1 MLKAGEKLRLCELY
15 QLLPGPNTTSHGR
28 ARTDG
33 GGNSSDARSPAEH
46 FAPLRGTTAAA
57 ILYPFWGIFKVKTII
72 LRRFDRVSLYGIALV
87 AAGLSLL
94 GSLLAAGFGLEGP
107 GWQLALLGAF
117 ALWAERHHV
126 RITSNAEMTVSVLPV
141 LFAAVVFGPIDAM
154 VVGAVGL
161 LGDFRSP
168 YLRWVIWT
176 AMRTLAAGL
185 AGLVASSVLSQGEA
199 FGVLVLAVAL
209 AALVEALC
217 DAFLGAA
224 TVSIRGSGS
233 ARGFL
238 SSMHPIMTATVPLYT
253 PLIAL
258 LAYAYNELAVW
269 SVLFFFGPVF
279 AAQRFY
285 RLYQEERE
293 AARQLEKA
301 NLSFAAA
308 LVAALD
314 ARDRYTA
321 GHSAAV
327 AVYARDIAER
337 IGLSQD
343 EQQLA
348 HLAGLVHDIGKVG
361 LPPGLLEKPGP
372 LTLEERRI
380 MEEHSAIGET
390 ILGKVEGYAEIA
402 TIVRHHHER
411 VDGNGYP
418 DGLEG
423 KDIPLI
429 SKIIG
434 VADAYNAMT
443 SGRPYRDAMPSRVA
457 RLRLAQAVGSQ
468 FDTTIVAAFEAIL
481 AEASEMYLSG
491 VRADFAVEAQ
501 RQPGFTPDLVTSA
514 A

>member
-1 MLKAGEKLRLCELY
+1 LR
-15 QLLPGPNTTSHGR
+15 S
-28 ARTDG
+28 
-33 GGNSSDARSPAEH
+33 
-46 FAPLRGTTAAA
+46 
-57 ILYPFWGIFKVKTII
+57 
-72 LRRFDRVSLYGIALV
+72 FDRVLLYGIGLV
-87 AAGLSLL
+87 SAATVLAVG
-94 GSLLAAGFGLEGP
+94 LLAAGFGLDAPYWELGL
-107 GWQLALLGAF
+107 LAGF
-117 ALWAERHHV
+117 ALWAEQHHV
-126 RITSNAEMTVSVLPV
+126 RITPNAEMTVSVLPV
-141 LFAAVVFGPIDAM
+141 LFAAVVFGPLDAM
-154 VVGAVGL
+154 IVGAVGL
-161 LGDFRSP
+161 LGDLGTP
-168 YLRWVIWT
+168 HLRWAIWT
-176 AMRTLAAGL
+176 AMRALAGGL
-185 AGLVASSVLSQGEA
+185 AGVAAALVLSEGKA
-199 FGVLVLAVAL
+199 FGVLVAAVAL
-209 AALVEALC
+209 AAVVEASC

-224 TVSIRGSGS
+224 TVSLRGSGS

-238 SSMHPIMTATVPLYT
+238 ISMRPIMTATVPLYT

-258 LAYAYNELAVW
+258 LAYAYQELAVW

-285 RLYQEERE
+285 RLYQEERA
-293 AARQLEKA
+293 AARQLERA

-337 IGLSQD
+337 IGLTPA

-348 HLAGLVHDIGKVG
+348 HLAGLVHDVGKVG

-372 LTLEERRI
+372 LTLDERRI
-380 MEEHSAIGET
+380 MEEHSSIGER
-390 ILGKVEGYAEIA
+390 ILSNVEGYSEIA
-402 TIVRHHHER
+402 RIVRHHHER

-418 DGLEG
+418 DGLQN

-434 VADAYNAMT
+434 VADAYDAMT

-481 AEASEMYLSG
+481 AEADETYLSG
-491 VRADFAVEAQ
+491 ARADFAVEAQ
-501 RQPGFTPDLVTSA
+501 RQPLFTPGVVTSA

>member
-1 MLKAGEKLRLCELY
+1 LY
-15 QLLPGPNTTSHGR
+15 AL
-28 ARTDG
+28 
-33 GGNSSDARSPAEH
+33 
-46 FAPLRGTTAAA
+46 
-57 ILYPFWGIFKVKTII
+57 
-72 LRRFDRVSLYGIALV
+72 ALV
-87 AAGLSLL
+87 WATVALALGLVVS
-94 GSLLAAGFGLEGP
+94 GSHVTGP
-107 GWQLALLGAF
+107 LWQLALLAAF

-126 RITSNAEMTVSVLPV
+126 RITPNAEMTVSVLPV
-141 LFAAVVFGPIDAM
+141 LFTAVVFGPLDAM
-154 VVGAVGL
+154 IVGALGL
-161 LGDFRSP
+161 LGDLRAP

-176 AMRTLAAGL
+176 TMRALAGGL
-185 AGLVASSVLSQGEA
+185 AGVAAASVLSQGDA
-199 FGVLVLAVAL
+199 FGVLVAAVAV
-209 AALVEALC
+209 AAIVEALC
-217 DAFLGAA
+217 DALLGAA
-224 TVSIRGSGS
+224 TVSLRGSGS
-233 ARGFL
+233 ARSFL
-238 SSMHPIMTATVPLYT
+238 TSMHPIMTATVPLYT

-258 LAYAYNELAVW
+258 LAYAYHELAVW
-269 SVLFFFGPVF
+269 SVLFFFGPAF

-285 RLYQEERE
+285 RLYQEERA
-293 AARQLEKA
+293 AARQLERA

-314 ARDRYTA
+314 ARDQYTA

-337 IGLSQD
+337 IGLSPY

-380 MEEHSAIGET
+380 MEEHSAIGER
-390 ILGKVEGYAEIA
+390 ILGKVEGYSEIA

-418 DGLEG
+418 DGLNG
-423 KDIPLI
+423 TDIPLI
-429 SKIIG
+429 SRIIG

-457 RLRLAQAVGSQ
+457 RFRLAQAVGSQ
-468 FDTTIVAAFEAIL
+468 FDTTVVAAFEAIL
-481 AEASEMYLSG
+481 AEASDVYLSG
-491 VRADFAVEAQ
+491 VRADFALEAQ
-501 RQPGFTPDLVTSA
+501 RQPGFTPSVAATSA

>member
-1 MLKAGEKLRLCELY
+1 LK
-15 QLLPGPNTTSHGR
+15 
-28 ARTDG
+28 
-33 GGNSSDARSPAEH
+33 
-46 FAPLRGTTAAA
+46 TATF
-57 ILYPFWGIFKVKTII
+57 LS
-72 LRRFDRVSLYGIALV
+72 FDRLFVYGIALSG
-87 AAGLSLL
+87 AALT
-94 GSLLAAGFGLEGP
+94 LLAALWASGFGIDGP
-107 GWQLALLGAF
+107 AWQLTLLAGF

-126 RITSNAEMTVSVLPV
+126 RITPNAEMTVSVLPV
-141 LFAAVVFGPIDAM
+141 LFTAVVFGPIDAM
-154 VVGAVGL
+154 IVGAVGL
-161 LGDFRSP
+161 LGDFRAP
-168 YLRWVIWT
+168 YLRWAIWT
-176 AMRTLAAGL
+176 AMRALAAGL
-185 AGLVASSVLSQGEA
+185 AGLSAALVLSQGDA
-199 FGVLVLAVAL
+199 FGILVAAVAI

-224 TVSIRGSGS
+224 TVSLRGSGS

-285 RLYQEERE
+285 RLYQEER
-293 AARQLEKA
+293 AAAQQLERA

-337 IGLSQD
+337 IGLSPE

-348 HLAGLVHDIGKVG
+348 HLAGLAHDIGKVG

-402 TIVRHHHER
+402 KVVRHHHER

-418 DGLEG
+418 DGLMDRE
-423 KDIPLI
+423 IPLI

-457 RLRLAQAVGSQ
+457 RMRLAQAVGSQ

-491 VRADFAVEAQ
+491 ARADFAVEAQ
-501 RQPGFTPDLVTSA
+501 RQPEFRPDFVTSA

>member
-1 MLKAGEKLRLCELY
+1 LR
-15 QLLPGPNTTSHGR
+15 S
-28 ARTDG
+28 
-33 GGNSSDARSPAEH
+33 
-46 FAPLRGTTAAA
+46 
-57 ILYPFWGIFKVKTII
+57 
-72 LRRFDRVSLYGIALV
+72 FDRVLLYGIGLV
-87 AAGLSLL
+87 SAATVLAVG
-94 GSLLAAGFGLEGP
+94 LLAAGFGLHAPYWELGL
-107 GWQLALLGAF
+107 LAGF
-117 ALWAERHHV
+117 ALWAEQHHV
-126 RITSNAEMTVSVLPV
+126 RITPNAEMTVSVLPV
-141 LFAAVVFGPIDAM
+141 LFAAVVFGPLDAM
-154 VVGAVGL
+154 IVGAVGL
-161 LGDFRSP
+161 LGDLGTP
-168 YLRWVIWT
+168 HLRWAIWT
-176 AMRTLAAGL
+176 AMRALAGGL
-185 AGLVASSVLSQGEA
+185 AGVAAALVLSEGKA
-199 FGVLVLAVAL
+199 FGVLVAAVAL
-209 AALVEALC
+209 AAVVEASC

-224 TVSIRGSGS
+224 TVSLRGSGS

-238 SSMHPIMTATVPLYT
+238 ISMRPIMTATVPLYT

-258 LAYAYNELAVW
+258 LAYAYQELAVW

-285 RLYQEERE
+285 RLYQEERA
-293 AARQLEKA
+293 AARQLERA

-337 IGLSQD
+337 IGLTPA

-348 HLAGLVHDIGKVG
+348 HLAGLVHDVGKVG

-372 LTLEERRI
+372 LTLDERRI
-380 MEEHSAIGET
+380 MEEHSSIGER
-390 ILGKVEGYAEIA
+390 ILSNVEGYSEIA
-402 TIVRHHHER
+402 RIVRHHHER

-418 DGLEG
+418 DGLQN
-423 KDIPLI
+423 KDIPPI

-434 VADAYNAMT
+434 VADAYDAMT

-481 AEASEMYLSG
+481 AEAGETYLSG
-491 VRADFAVEAQ
+491 ARADFAVEAQ
-501 RQPGFTPDLVTSA
+501 RQPLFTPGVVTSA

>member
-1 MLKAGEKLRLCELY
+1 VL
-15 QLLPGPNTTSHGR
+15 
-28 ARTDG
+28 
-33 GGNSSDARSPAEH
+33 
-46 FAPLRGTTAAA
+46 
-57 ILYPFWGIFKVKTII
+57 V
-72 LRRFDRVSLYGIALV
+72 YGIALSG
-87 AAGLSLL
+87 AALILLAALL
-94 GSLLAAGFGLEGP
+94 GSGFGVDGPAWQLTLLAG
-107 GWQLALLGAF
+107 F

-126 RITSNAEMTVSVLPV
+126 RITPNAEMTVSVLPV
-141 LFAAVVFGPIDAM
+141 LFTAVVFGPIDAM
-154 VVGAVGL
+154 IVGAVGL
-161 LGDFRSP
+161 LGDFRVP
-168 YLRWVIWT
+168 YLRWTIWT
-176 AMRTLAAGL
+176 AMRALAAGL
-185 AGLVASSVLSQGEA
+185 AGLSAALVLSQGDA
-199 FGVLVLAVAL
+199 FGILVAAVAI

-224 TVSIRGSGS
+224 TVSLRGSGS
-233 ARGFL
+233 ARAFL

-285 RLYQEERE
+285 RLYQEERA
-293 AARQLEKA
+293 AARQLERA

-337 IGLSQD
+337 IGLSPE
-343 EQQLA
+343 EQQVA

-361 LPPGLLEKPGP
+361 LPPGLLEKPGA

-380 MEEHSAIGET
+380 MEEHSEIGET

-402 TIVRHHHER
+402 KVVRHHHER

-418 DGLEG
+418 DGLRDRE
-423 KDIPLI
+423 IPLI

-457 RLRLAQAVGSQ
+457 RMRLAQAVGSQ

-491 VRADFAVEAQ
+491 ARADFAVEAQ
-501 RQPGFTPDLVTSA
+501 RQPEFRPDFVTSA

>member
-1 MLKAGEKLRLCELY
+1 MRFERVRIFAG
-15 QLLPGPNTTSHGR
+15 G
-28 ARTDG
+28 
-33 GGNSSDARSPAEH
+33 
-46 FAPLRGTTAAA
+46 
-57 ILYPFWGIFKVKTII
+57 
-72 LRRFDRVSLYGIALV
+72 LV
-87 AAGLSLL
+87 AAVAVVGAGLI
-94 GSLLAAGFGLEGP
+94 AAGFRVEGP
-107 GWQLALLGAF
+107 FWQLALLAAF
-117 ALWAERHHV
+117 ALWAERNHV
-126 RITSNAEMTVSVLPV
+126 RISANAEMTVSVLPV
-141 LFAAVVFGPIDAM
+141 LFSAVVFGPLDAM
-154 VVGAVGL
+154 IVGAAGL
-161 LGDFRSP
+161 VGDFRSP
-168 YLRWVIWT
+168 HIRWVIWT
-176 AMRTLAAGL
+176 AMRALGAGL
-185 AGLVASSVLSQGEA
+185 AGIAAAAVLRDGDAFGLLVA
-199 FGVLVLAVAL
+199 AVAA
-209 AALVEALC
+209 AALSEAAC

-224 TVSIRGSGS
+224 TVALRGSGS

-238 SSMHPIMTATVPLYT
+238 VSMRPIMSATVPLYT

-258 LAYAYNELAVW
+258 LAYAYQGLQVW
-269 SVLFFFGPVF
+269 SVLFFFAPAF

-293 AARQLEKA
+293 ATRQLEKA

-337 IGLSQD
+337 IGLSPA

-372 LTLEERRI
+372 LTLDERRT
-380 MEEHSAIGET
+380 MEEHSAIGER
-390 ILGKVEGYAEIA
+390 ILANVEGYAEIA
-402 TIVRHHHER
+402 RIVRHHHER

-418 DGLEG
+418 DRLTDA
-423 KDIPLI
+423 DIPLI
-429 SKIIG
+429 AKIIG

-457 RLRLAQAVGSQ
+457 RMRLAQAVGTQ
-468 FDTTIVAAFEAIL
+468 FDTRVAAAFEAIL
-481 AEASEMYLSG
+481 ATASEMYLSG
-491 VRADFAVEAQ
+491 ARADFAVEAQ
-501 RQPGFTPDLVTSA
+501 RQPALAAQIAVSA

>member
-1 MLKAGEKLRLCELY
+1 
-15 QLLPGPNTTSHGR
+15 
-28 ARTDG
+28 
-33 GGNSSDARSPAEH
+33 
-46 FAPLRGTTAAA
+46 
-57 ILYPFWGIFKVKTII
+57 V
-72 LRRFDRVSLYGIALV
+72 
-87 AAGLSLL
+87 
-94 GSLLAAGFGLEGP
+94 AAGFGLHGP
-107 GWQLALLGAF
+107 YWELGLLAGF
-117 ALWAERHHV
+117 ALWAEQHHV
-126 RITSNAEMTVSVLPV
+126 RITPNAEMTVSVLPV
-141 LFAAVVFGPIDAM
+141 LFAAVVFGPLDAM
-154 VVGAVGL
+154 IVGAVGL
-161 LGDFRSP
+161 LGDLGTP
-168 YLRWVIWT
+168 HLRWAIWT
-176 AMRTLAAGL
+176 AMRALAGGL
-185 AGLVASSVLSQGEA
+185 AGVAAALVLSEGKA
-199 FGVLVLAVAL
+199 FGVLVAAVAL
-209 AALVEALC
+209 AAVVEASC

-224 TVSIRGSGS
+224 TVSLRGSGS

-238 SSMHPIMTATVPLYT
+238 TSMRPIMTATVPLYT

-258 LAYAYNELAVW
+258 LAYAYQELAVW

-285 RLYQEERE
+285 RLYQEERA
-293 AARQLEKA
+293 AARQLERA

-337 IGLSQD
+337 IGLTPAD
-343 EQQLA
+343 QQLA
-348 HLAGLVHDIGKVG
+348 HLAGLVHDVGKVG

-372 LTLEERRI
+372 LTLDERRI
-380 MEEHSAIGET
+380 MEEHSSIGER
-390 ILGKVEGYAEIA
+390 ILGNVEGYSEIA
-402 TIVRHHHER
+402 RIVRHHHER

-418 DGLEG
+418 DGLQKSE
-423 KDIPLI
+423 IPLI

-434 VADAYNAMT
+434 VADAYDAMT

-481 AEASEMYLSG
+481 AEAGETYLSG
-491 VRADFAVEAQ
+491 ARADFGVEAQ
-501 RQPGFTPDLVTSA
+501 RQPLFTPGVVTSA

>member
-1 MLKAGEKLRLCELY
+1 
-15 QLLPGPNTTSHGR
+15 
-28 ARTDG
+28 
-33 GGNSSDARSPAEH
+33 
-46 FAPLRGTTAAA
+46 
-57 ILYPFWGIFKVKTII
+57 
-72 LRRFDRVSLYGIALV
+72 
-87 AAGLSLL
+87 
-94 GSLLAAGFGLEGP
+94 LAAGFGLHAPYWELGL
-107 GWQLALLGAF
+107 LAGF
-117 ALWAERHHV
+117 ALWAEQHHV
-126 RITSNAEMTVSVLPV
+126 RITPNAEMTVSVLPV
-141 LFAAVVFGPIDAM
+141 LFAAVVFGPLDAM

-161 LGDFRSP
+161 LGDLGTP
-168 YLRWVIWT
+168 HLRWAIWT
-176 AMRTLAAGL
+176 AMRALAGGL
-185 AGLVASSVLSQGEA
+185 AGLAAALVLSEGKA
-199 FGVLVLAVAL
+199 FGVLVAAVAL
-209 AALVEALC
+209 AAVVEASC

-224 TVSIRGSGS
+224 TVSLRGSGS

-238 SSMHPIMTATVPLYT
+238 TSMRPIMTATVPLYT

-258 LAYAYNELAVW
+258 LAYAYQELAVW

-285 RLYQEERE
+285 RLYQEERA
-293 AARQLEKA
+293 AARQLERA

-337 IGLSQD
+337 IGLTPA

-348 HLAGLVHDIGKVG
+348 HLAGLVHDVGKVG

-372 LTLEERRI
+372 LTLDERRI
-380 MEEHSAIGET
+380 MEEHSSIGER
-390 ILGKVEGYAEIA
+390 ILGNVEGYSEIA
-402 TIVRHHHER
+402 RIVRHHHER

-418 DGLEG
+418 DGLQNT
-423 KDIPLI
+423 DIPLI

-434 VADAYNAMT
+434 VADAYDAMT

-481 AEASEMYLSG
+481 AEAGETYFSG
-491 VRADFAVEAQ
+491 ARADFAVEAQ
-501 RQPGFTPDLVTSA
+501 RQPVFTPGVVTSA

>member
-1 MLKAGEKLRLCELY
+1 
-15 QLLPGPNTTSHGR
+15 
-28 ARTDG
+28 
-33 GGNSSDARSPAEH
+33 
-46 FAPLRGTTAAA
+46 
-57 ILYPFWGIFKVKTII
+57 
-72 LRRFDRVSLYGIALV
+72 
-87 AAGLSLL
+87 
-94 GSLLAAGFGLEGP
+94 LAAGFGLHGP
-107 GWQLALLGAF
+107 YWELGLLAGF
-117 ALWAERHHV
+117 ALWAEQHHV
-126 RITSNAEMTVSVLPV
+126 RITPNAEMTVSVLPV
-141 LFAAVVFGPIDAM
+141 LFAAVVFGPLDAM

-161 LGDFRSP
+161 LGDLGTP
-168 YLRWVIWT
+168 HLRWAIWT
-176 AMRTLAAGL
+176 AMRALAGGL
-185 AGLVASSVLSQGEA
+185 AGLAAALVFTEGKA
-199 FGVLVLAVAL
+199 FGVLVAAVAL
-209 AALVEALC
+209 AAVVEASC

-224 TVSIRGSGS
+224 TVSLRGSGS

-238 SSMHPIMTATVPLYT
+238 TSMRPIMTATVPLYT

-258 LAYAYNELAVW
+258 LAYAYQELAVW

-285 RLYQEERE
+285 RLYQEER
-293 AARQLEKA
+293 AATRQLERA

-308 LVAALD
+308 LVATLD

-337 IGLSQD
+337 IGLTPA

-348 HLAGLVHDIGKVG
+348 HLAGLVHDVGKVG

-372 LTLEERRI
+372 LTLDERRI
-380 MEEHSAIGET
+380 MEEHSSIGER
-390 ILGKVEGYAEIA
+390 ILGNVEGYSEIA
-402 TIVRHHHER
+402 RIVRHHHER

-418 DGLEG
+418 DGLQN
-423 KDIPLI
+423 KDVPLI
-429 SKIIG
+429 SKIIS
-434 VADAYNAMT
+434 VADAYDAMT

-481 AEASEMYLSG
+481 AEASETYLSG
-491 VRADFAVEAQ
+491 ARADFAVEAQ
-501 RQPGFTPDLVTSA
+501 RQPLFTPGVVTSA

>member
-1 MLKAGEKLRLCELY
+1 LR
-15 QLLPGPNTTSHGR
+15 S
-28 ARTDG
+28 
-33 GGNSSDARSPAEH
+33 
-46 FAPLRGTTAAA
+46 
-57 ILYPFWGIFKVKTII
+57 
-72 LRRFDRVSLYGIALV
+72 FDRVLLYGIGLV
-87 AAGLSLL
+87 SAATVLAVG
-94 GSLLAAGFGLEGP
+94 LLAAGFGLHAPYWELGL
-107 GWQLALLGAF
+107 LAGF
-117 ALWAERHHV
+117 ALWAEQHHV
-126 RITSNAEMTVSVLPV
+126 RITPNAEMTVSVLPV
-141 LFAAVVFGPIDAM
+141 LFAAVVFGPLDAM
-154 VVGAVGL
+154 IVGAVGL
-161 LGDFRSP
+161 LGDLGTP
-168 YLRWVIWT
+168 HLRWAIWT
-176 AMRTLAAGL
+176 AMRALAGGL
-185 AGLVASSVLSQGEA
+185 AGVAAALVLSEGKA
-199 FGVLVLAVAL
+199 FGVLVAAVAL
-209 AALVEALC
+209 AAVVEASC

-224 TVSIRGSGS
+224 TVSLRGSGS

-238 SSMHPIMTATVPLYT
+238 ISMRPIMTATVPLYT

-258 LAYAYNELAVW
+258 LAYAYQELAVW

-285 RLYQEERE
+285 RLYQEERA
-293 AARQLEKA
+293 AARQLERA

-337 IGLSQD
+337 IGLTPA

-348 HLAGLVHDIGKVG
+348 HLAGLVHDVGKVG

-372 LTLEERRI
+372 LTLDERRI
-380 MEEHSAIGET
+380 MEEHSSIGER
-390 ILGKVEGYAEIA
+390 ILSNVEGYSEIA
-402 TIVRHHHER
+402 RIVRHHHER

-418 DGLEG
+418 DGLQN

-434 VADAYNAMT
+434 VADAYDAMT

-481 AEASEMYLSG
+481 AEADETYLSG
-491 VRADFAVEAQ
+491 ARADFAVEAQ
-501 RQPGFTPDLVTSA
+501 RQPLFTPGVVTSA

>member
-1 MLKAGEKLRLCELY
+1 
-15 QLLPGPNTTSHGR
+15 
-28 ARTDG
+28 
-33 GGNSSDARSPAEH
+33 
-46 FAPLRGTTAAA
+46 
-57 ILYPFWGIFKVKTII
+57 V
-72 LRRFDRVSLYGIALV
+72 
-87 AAGLSLL
+87 
-94 GSLLAAGFGLEGP
+94 AAGFGLHGP
-107 GWQLALLGAF
+107 YWELGLLAGF
-117 ALWAERHHV
+117 ALWAEQHHV
-126 RITSNAEMTVSVLPV
+126 RITPNAEMTVSVLPV
-141 LFAAVVFGPIDAM
+141 LFAAVVFGPLDAM
-154 VVGAVGL
+154 IVGAVGL
-161 LGDFRSP
+161 LGDLGTP
-168 YLRWVIWT
+168 HLRWAIWT
-176 AMRTLAAGL
+176 AMRALAGGL
-185 AGLVASSVLSQGEA
+185 AGVAAALVLSEGKA
-199 FGVLVLAVAL
+199 FGVLVAAVAL
-209 AALVEALC
+209 AAVVEASC

-224 TVSIRGSGS
+224 TVSLRGSGS

-238 SSMHPIMTATVPLYT
+238 TSMRPIMTATVPLYT

-258 LAYAYNELAVW
+258 LAYAYQELAVW

-285 RLYQEERE
+285 RLYQEERA
-293 AARQLEKA
+293 AARQLERA

-337 IGLSQD
+337 IGLTPA

-348 HLAGLVHDIGKVG
+348 HLAGLVHDVGKVG

-372 LTLEERRI
+372 LTLDERRI
-380 MEEHSAIGET
+380 MEEHSSIGER
-390 ILGKVEGYAEIA
+390 ILGNVEGYSEIA
-402 TIVRHHHER
+402 RIVRHHHER

-418 DGLEG
+418 DGLQKSE
-423 KDIPLI
+423 IPLI

-434 VADAYNAMT
+434 VADAYDAMT

-481 AEASEMYLSG
+481 AEAGETYLSG
-491 VRADFAVEAQ
+491 ARADFAVEAQ
-501 RQPGFTPDLVTSA
+501 RQPLFTPGVVTSA

>member
-1 MLKAGEKLRLCELY
+1 MNED
-15 QLLPGPNTTSHGR
+15 S
-28 ARTDG
+28 
-33 GGNSSDARSPAEH
+33 RS
-46 FAPLRGTTAAA
+46 
-57 ILYPFWGIFKVKTII
+57 
-72 LRRFDRVSLYGIALV
+72 FDRLLIYAVSLVGATIAL
-87 AAGLSLL
+87 ALALIGQGFGITGPAWQL
-94 GSLLAAGFGLEGP
+94 GLLA
-107 GWQLALLGAF
+107 AF

-126 RITSNAEMTVSVLPV
+126 RITANAEMTVSVLPV
-141 LFAAVVFGPIDAM
+141 LFTAVVFGPLDAM
-154 VVGAVGL
+154 LVGALGL
-161 LGDFRSP
+161 LGDFRAP
-168 YLRWVIWT
+168 YQRWVIWT
-176 AMRTLAAGL
+176 AMRALAGGL
-185 AGLVASSVLSQGEA
+185 AGIAAASVLSQGEA
-199 FGVLVLAVAL
+199 FGVLVAAVAV
-209 AALVEALC
+209 AAVVEALC

-224 TVSIRGSGS
+224 TVALRGSGS
-233 ARGFL
+233 AKGFL
-238 SSMHPIMTATVPLYT
+238 TSMHPIMTATVPLYT

-285 RLYQEERE
+285 RLYQEERA
-293 AARQLEKA
+293 AARQLERA

-327 AVYARDIAER
+327 AVYARDIAKR
-337 IGLSQD
+337 IGLPPD
-343 EQQLA
+343 EQRLA

-380 MEEHSAIGET
+380 MEEHSAIGER
-390 ILGKVEGYAEIA
+390 ILGKVEGYSEIA

-418 DGLEG
+418 DGLPGLE
-423 KDIPLI
+423 IPLI

-468 FDTTIVAAFEAIL
+468 FDTTVVAAFEAIL
-481 AEASEMYLSG
+481 AEAGETYLSG
-491 VRADFAVEAQ
+491 ARADFALEAQ
-501 RQPGFTPDLVTSA
+501 RQPVLDGFTPVATSA

>member
-1 MLKAGEKLRLCELY
+1 MLAG
-15 QLLPGPNTTSHGR
+15 
-28 ARTDG
+28 
-33 GGNSSDARSPAEH
+33 
-46 FAPLRGTTAAA
+46 
-57 ILYPFWGIFKVKTII
+57 
-72 LRRFDRVSLYGIALV
+72 
-87 AAGLSLL
+87 
-94 GSLLAAGFGLEGP
+94 
-107 GWQLALLGAF
+107 F
-117 ALWAERHHV
+117 ALWAEQHHV
-126 RITSNAEMTVSVLPV
+126 RITPNAEMTVSVLPV
-141 LFAAVVFGPIDAM
+141 LFAAVVFGPLDAM
-154 VVGAVGL
+154 IVGALGL
-161 LGDFRSP
+161 LGDLGTP
-168 YLRWVIWT
+168 HLRWAIWT
-176 AMRTLAAGL
+176 AMRALAGGL
-185 AGLVASSVLSQGEA
+185 AGLAAALVLSEGKA
-199 FGVLVLAVAL
+199 FGVLVAAVAL
-209 AALVEALC
+209 AAVVEASC

-224 TVSIRGSGS
+224 TVSLRGSGS

-238 SSMHPIMTATVPLYT
+238 TSMRPIMTATVPLYT

-258 LAYAYNELAVW
+258 LAYAYQELAVW

-285 RLYQEERE
+285 RLYQEERA
-293 AARQLEKA
+293 AARQLERA

-337 IGLSQD
+337 IGLTPA

-348 HLAGLVHDIGKVG
+348 HLAGLVHDVGKVG

-372 LTLEERRI
+372 LTLDERRI
-380 MEEHSAIGET
+380 MEEHSSIGER
-390 ILGKVEGYAEIA
+390 ILGNVEGYSEIA
-402 TIVRHHHER
+402 RIVRHHHER

-418 DGLEG
+418 DGLQ
-423 KDIPLI
+423 KTDIPLI

-434 VADAYNAMT
+434 VADAYDAMT

-481 AEASEMYLSG
+481 AEAGERYLSG
-491 VRADFAVEAQ
+491 ARADFAVEAQ
-501 RQPGFTPDLVTSA
+501 RQPLFTPGVVTSA

>member
-1 MLKAGEKLRLCELY
+1 M
-15 QLLPGPNTTSHGR
+15 
-28 ARTDG
+28 
-33 GGNSSDARSPAEH
+33 RS
-46 FAPLRGTTAAA
+46 
-57 ILYPFWGIFKVKTII
+57 
-72 LRRFDRVSLYGIALV
+72 FDRVLLYGIGLV
-87 AAGLSLL
+87 SAATVLAVG
-94 GSLLAAGFGLEGP
+94 LLAAGFGLHAPYWELGL
-107 GWQLALLGAF
+107 LAGF
-117 ALWAERHHV
+117 ALWAEQHHV
-126 RITSNAEMTVSVLPV
+126 RITPNAEMTVSVLPV
-141 LFAAVVFGPIDAM
+141 LFAAVVFGPLDAM
-154 VVGAVGL
+154 IVGAVGL
-161 LGDFRSP
+161 LGDLGTP
-168 YLRWVIWT
+168 HLRWAIWT
-176 AMRTLAAGL
+176 AMRALAGGL
-185 AGLVASSVLSQGEA
+185 AGVAAALVLSEGKA
-199 FGVLVLAVAL
+199 FGVLVAAVAL
-209 AALVEALC
+209 AAVVEASC

-224 TVSIRGSGS
+224 TVSLRGSGS

-238 SSMHPIMTATVPLYT
+238 ISMRPIMTATVPLYT

-258 LAYAYNELAVW
+258 LAYAYQELAMW

-285 RLYQEERE
+285 RLYQEERA
-293 AARQLEKA
+293 AARQLERA

-337 IGLSQD
+337 IGLTPA

-348 HLAGLVHDIGKVG
+348 HLAGLVHDVGKVG

-372 LTLEERRI
+372 LTLDERRI
-380 MEEHSAIGET
+380 MEEHSSIGER
-390 ILGKVEGYAEIA
+390 ILCNVEGYSEIA
-402 TIVRHHHER
+402 RIVRHHHER

-418 DGLEG
+418 DGLQN

-434 VADAYNAMT
+434 VADAYDAMT

-481 AEASEMYLSG
+481 AEAGETYLSG
-491 VRADFAVEAQ
+491 ARADFAVEAQ
-501 RQPGFTPDLVTSA
+501 RQPLFTPGVVTSA

>member
-1 MLKAGEKLRLCELY
+1 LKKANF
-15 QLLPGPNTTSHGR
+15 PS
-28 ARTDG
+28 
-33 GGNSSDARSPAEH
+33 
-46 FAPLRGTTAAA
+46 
-57 ILYPFWGIFKVKTII
+57 
-72 LRRFDRVSLYGIALV
+72 FDRVLIYGIALAS
-87 AAGLSLL
+87 AALALL
-94 GSLLAAGFGLEGP
+94 GSLWAAGFGVDGP
-107 GWQLALLGAF
+107 AWQLTLLAGF

-126 RITSNAEMTVSVLPV
+126 RITPNAEMTVSVLPV
-141 LFAAVVFGPIDAM
+141 LFTAVVFGPIDAM
-154 VVGAVGL
+154 IVGAVGL
-161 LGDFRSP
+161 LGDFRVP
-168 YLRWVIWT
+168 YLRWAIWT
-176 AMRTLAAGL
+176 SMRSLAAGL
-185 AGLVASSVLSQGEA
+185 AGVSAALVLSQGDA
-199 FGVLVLAVAL
+199 FGILVAAVAI

-224 TVSIRGSGS
+224 TVSLRRSGS
-233 ARGFL
+233 ARAFL

-285 RLYQEERE
+285 RLYQEERA
-293 AARQLEKA
+293 AARQLERA

-337 IGLSQD
+337 IGLSPE

-380 MEEHSAIGET
+380 MEEHSGIGET
-390 ILGKVEGYAEIA
+390 ILAKVEGYAEIA
-402 TIVRHHHER
+402 KVVRHHHER

-418 DGLEG
+418 DRLTDKE
-423 KDIPLI
+423 IPLI

-457 RLRLAQAVGSQ
+457 RMRLAQAVGSQ

-491 VRADFAVEAQ
+491 ARADFAVEAQ
-501 RQPGFTPDLVTSA
+501 RQPEFRPDFATSA

>member
-1 MLKAGEKLRLCELY
+1 LR
-15 QLLPGPNTTSHGR
+15 S
-28 ARTDG
+28 
-33 GGNSSDARSPAEH
+33 
-46 FAPLRGTTAAA
+46 
-57 ILYPFWGIFKVKTII
+57 
-72 LRRFDRVSLYGIALV
+72 FDRVLLYGIGLV
-87 AAGLSLL
+87 SAATVLAVG
-94 GSLLAAGFGLEGP
+94 LLAAGFGLHAPYWELGL
-107 GWQLALLGAF
+107 LAGF
-117 ALWAERHHV
+117 ALWAEQHHV
-126 RITSNAEMTVSVLPV
+126 RITPNAEMTVSVLPV
-141 LFAAVVFGPIDAM
+141 LFAAVVFGPLDAM
-154 VVGAVGL
+154 IVGAVGL
-161 LGDFRSP
+161 LGDLGTP
-168 YLRWVIWT
+168 HLRWAIWT
-176 AMRTLAAGL
+176 AMRALAGGL
-185 AGLVASSVLSQGEA
+185 AGVAAALVLSEGKA
-199 FGVLVLAVAL
+199 FGVLVAAVAL
-209 AALVEALC
+209 AAVVEASC

-224 TVSIRGSGS
+224 TVSLRGSGS

-238 SSMHPIMTATVPLYT
+238 ISMRPIMTATVPLYT

-258 LAYAYNELAVW
+258 LAYAYQELAVW

-285 RLYQEERE
+285 RLYQEERA
-293 AARQLEKA
+293 AARQLERA

-337 IGLSQD
+337 IGLTPA

-348 HLAGLVHDIGKVG
+348 HLAGLVHDVGKVG

-372 LTLEERRI
+372 LTLDERRI
-380 MEEHSAIGET
+380 MEEHSSIGER
-390 ILGKVEGYAEIA
+390 ILGNVEGYSEIA
-402 TIVRHHHER
+402 RIVRHHHER

-418 DGLEG
+418 DGLQNT
-423 KDIPLI
+423 DIPLI

-434 VADAYNAMT
+434 VADAYDAMT

-481 AEASEMYLSG
+481 AEADDTYLSG
-491 VRADFAVEAQ
+491 ARADFAVEAQ
-501 RQPGFTPDLVTSA
+501 RQPLFTPGVVTSA

>member
-1 MLKAGEKLRLCELY
+1 LKKANF
-15 QLLPGPNTTSHGR
+15 PS
-28 ARTDG
+28 
-33 GGNSSDARSPAEH
+33 
-46 FAPLRGTTAAA
+46 
-57 ILYPFWGIFKVKTII
+57 
-72 LRRFDRVSLYGIALV
+72 FDRVLVYGIALAS
-87 AAGLSLL
+87 AALALL
-94 GSLLAAGFGLEGP
+94 GSLWAAGFGVDGP
-107 GWQLALLGAF
+107 AWQLTLLAGF

-126 RITSNAEMTVSVLPV
+126 RITPNAEMTVSVLPV
-141 LFAAVVFGPIDAM
+141 LFTAVVFGPIDAM
-154 VVGAVGL
+154 IVGAVGL
-161 LGDFRSP
+161 LGDFRVP
-168 YLRWVIWT
+168 YLRWAIWT
-176 AMRTLAAGL
+176 SMRSLAAGL
-185 AGLVASSVLSQGEA
+185 AGVSAALVLSQGDA
-199 FGVLVLAVAL
+199 FGILVAAVAI

-224 TVSIRGSGS
+224 TVSLRRSGS
-233 ARGFL
+233 ARAFL

-285 RLYQEERE
+285 RLYQEERA
-293 AARQLEKA
+293 AARQLERA

-337 IGLSQD
+337 IGLSPE

-380 MEEHSAIGET
+380 MEEHSGIGET
-390 ILGKVEGYAEIA
+390 ILAKVEGYAEIA
-402 TIVRHHHER
+402 KVVRHHHER

-418 DGLEG
+418 DRLTDKE
-423 KDIPLI
+423 IPLI

-457 RLRLAQAVGSQ
+457 RMRLAQAVGSQ

-491 VRADFAVEAQ
+491 ARADFAVEAQ
-501 RQPGFTPDLVTSA
+501 RQPEFRPDFATSA

>member
-1 MLKAGEKLRLCELY
+1 MAEVSFAHVTADSRRYDRVLIYAISLVGATIALAVALI
-15 QLLPGPNTTSHGR
+15 
-28 ARTDG
+28 G
-33 GGNSSDARSPAEH
+33 GGVGFAGPAWQV
-46 FAPLRGTTAAA
+46 G
-57 ILYPFWGIFKVKTII
+57 
-72 LRRFDRVSLYGIALV
+72 
-87 AAGLSLL
+87 
-94 GSLLAAGFGLEGP
+94 LLAV
-107 GWQLALLGAF
+107 F

-126 RITSNAEMTVSVLPV
+126 RITANAEMTVSVLPV
-141 LFAAVVFGPIDAM
+141 LFAAVVFGPLDAM
-154 VVGAVGL
+154 LVGALGL
-161 LGDFRSP
+161 LGDFRAP
-168 YLRWVIWT
+168 YLRWAIWT
-176 AMRTLAAGL
+176 AMRALAGGL
-185 AGLVASSVLSQGEA
+185 AGIAAAGVLSQGEA
-199 FGVLVLAVAL
+199 FGVLVAAVAV
-209 AALVEALC
+209 AAVVEALC

-224 TVSIRGSGS
+224 TVSLRGSGS

-238 SSMHPIMTATVPLYT
+238 TSMHPIMTATVPLYT

-258 LAYAYNELAVW
+258 LAYAYNELAIW

-285 RLYQEERE
+285 RLYQEERA
-293 AARQLEKA
+293 AARQLERA

-327 AVYARDIAER
+327 AVYARDIAKR
-337 IGLSQD
+337 IGLSPDDQR
-343 EQQLA
+343 LA

-380 MEEHSAIGET
+380 MEEHSAIGER

-402 TIVRHHHER
+402 RIVRHHHER

-418 DGLEG
+418 DGLSDAE
-423 KDIPLI
+423 IPLI

-443 SGRPYRDAMPSRVA
+443 SGRPYRDAMPTRVA
-457 RLRLAQAVGSQ
+457 RMRLAQAVGTQ
-468 FDTTIVAAFEAIL
+468 FDTTVAAAFEAIL
-481 AEASEMYLSG
+481 ATAGEGYMSG
-491 VRADFAVEAQ
+491 AHADFSLEAQ
-501 RQPGFTPDLVTSA
+501 RQPSLGESEKAAVGPMAQVVSA
-514 A
+514 ASSA

>member
-1 MLKAGEKLRLCELY
+1 
-15 QLLPGPNTTSHGR
+15 
-28 ARTDG
+28 
-33 GGNSSDARSPAEH
+33 
-46 FAPLRGTTAAA
+46 
-57 ILYPFWGIFKVKTII
+57 V
-72 LRRFDRVSLYGIALV
+72 
-87 AAGLSLL
+87 AGLVVGLL
-94 GSLLAAGFGLEGP
+94 VAGFGLHGP
-107 GWQLALLGAF
+107 YWELGLLAGF

-126 RITSNAEMTVSVLPV
+126 RITPNAEMTVSVLPV
-141 LFAAVVFGPIDAM
+141 LFAAVVFGPLDAM
-154 VVGAVGL
+154 IVGAVGL
-161 LGDFRSP
+161 LGDFRAP
-168 YLRWVIWT
+168 HLRWVVWT
-176 AMRTLAAGL
+176 AMRALAGGL
-185 AGLVASSVLSQGEA
+185 AGTAAAAVLSEGKA
-199 FGVLVLAVAL
+199 FGVLVAAVAL
-209 AALVEALC
+209 AAVVEALC

-224 TVSIRGSGS
+224 TVSLRGSGS

-258 LAYAYNELAVW
+258 LAYAYQELAVW

-285 RLYQEERE
+285 RLYQEERA
-293 AARQLEKA
+293 AARQLERA

-337 IGLSQD
+337 IGLPPA

-348 HLAGLVHDIGKVG
+348 HLAGLVHDVGKVG

-372 LTLEERRI
+372 LTLDERRV
-380 MEEHSAIGET
+380 MEEHSAIGER
-390 ILGKVEGYAEIA
+390 ILGNVEGYSEIA

-418 DGLEG
+418 DRLQNE
-423 KDIPLI
+423 DIPLI

-481 AEASEMYLSG
+481 AEAGEMYLSG

-501 RQPGFTPDLVTSA
+501 RQPAFIPDVVTSA

>member
-1 MLKAGEKLRLCELY
+1 MLAG
-15 QLLPGPNTTSHGR
+15 
-28 ARTDG
+28 
-33 GGNSSDARSPAEH
+33 
-46 FAPLRGTTAAA
+46 
-57 ILYPFWGIFKVKTII
+57 
-72 LRRFDRVSLYGIALV
+72 
-87 AAGLSLL
+87 
-94 GSLLAAGFGLEGP
+94 
-107 GWQLALLGAF
+107 F
-117 ALWAERHHV
+117 ALWAEQHHV
-126 RITSNAEMTVSVLPV
+126 RITPNAEMTVSVLPV
-141 LFAAVVFGPIDAM
+141 LFAAVVFGPLDAM
-154 VVGAVGL
+154 IVGALGL
-161 LGDFRSP
+161 LGDLGTP
-168 YLRWVIWT
+168 HLRWAIWT
-176 AMRTLAAGL
+176 AMRALAGGL
-185 AGLVASSVLSQGEA
+185 AGLAAALVLSEGKA
-199 FGVLVLAVAL
+199 FGVLVAAVAL
-209 AALVEALC
+209 AAVVEASC

-224 TVSIRGSGS
+224 TVSLRGSGS

-238 SSMHPIMTATVPLYT
+238 TSMRPIMTATVPLYT

-258 LAYAYNELAVW
+258 LAYAYQELAVW

-285 RLYQEERE
+285 RLYQEERA
-293 AARQLEKA
+293 AARQLERA

-337 IGLSQD
+337 IGLTPA

-348 HLAGLVHDIGKVG
+348 HLAGLVHDVGKVG

-372 LTLEERRI
+372 LTLDERRI
-380 MEEHSAIGET
+380 MEEHSSIGER
-390 ILGKVEGYAEIA
+390 ILGNVEGYSEIA
-402 TIVRHHHER
+402 RIVRHHHER

-418 DGLEG
+418 DGLQ
-423 KDIPLI
+423 KTDIPLI

-434 VADAYNAMT
+434 VADAYDAMT

-481 AEASEMYLSG
+481 AEAGETYLSG
-491 VRADFAVEAQ
+491 ARADFAVEAQ
-501 RQPGFTPDLVTSA
+501 RQPLFTPGVVTSA

>member
-1 MLKAGEKLRLCELY
+1 LR
-15 QLLPGPNTTSHGR
+15 S
-28 ARTDG
+28 
-33 GGNSSDARSPAEH
+33 
-46 FAPLRGTTAAA
+46 
-57 ILYPFWGIFKVKTII
+57 
-72 LRRFDRVSLYGIALV
+72 FDRVLLYGIGLV
-87 AAGLSLL
+87 SAATVLAVG
-94 GSLLAAGFGLEGP
+94 LLAAGFGLHAPYWELGL
-107 GWQLALLGAF
+107 LAGF
-117 ALWAERHHV
+117 ALWAEQHHV
-126 RITSNAEMTVSVLPV
+126 RITPNAEMTVSVLPV
-141 LFAAVVFGPIDAM
+141 LFAAVVFGPLDAM
-154 VVGAVGL
+154 IVGAVGL
-161 LGDFRSP
+161 LGDLGTP
-168 YLRWVIWT
+168 HLRWAIWT
-176 AMRTLAAGL
+176 AMRALAGGL
-185 AGLVASSVLSQGEA
+185 AGVAAALVLSEGKA
-199 FGVLVLAVAL
+199 FGVLVAAVAL
-209 AALVEALC
+209 AAVVEASC

-224 TVSIRGSGS
+224 TVSLRGSGS

-238 SSMHPIMTATVPLYT
+238 ISMRPIMTATVPLYT

-258 LAYAYNELAVW
+258 LAYAYQELAVW

-285 RLYQEERE
+285 RLYQEERA
-293 AARQLEKA
+293 AARQLERA

-337 IGLSQD
+337 IGLTPA

-348 HLAGLVHDIGKVG
+348 HLAGLVHDVGKVG

-372 LTLEERRI
+372 LTLDERRI
-380 MEEHSAIGET
+380 MEEHSSIGER
-390 ILGKVEGYAEIA
+390 ILGNVEGYSEIA
-402 TIVRHHHER
+402 RIVRHHHER

-418 DGLEG
+418 DGLQKSE
-423 KDIPLI
+423 IPLI

-434 VADAYNAMT
+434 VADAYDAMT

-481 AEASEMYLSG
+481 AEAGETYLSG
-491 VRADFAVEAQ
+491 ARADFAVEAQ
-501 RQPGFTPDLVTSA
+501 RQPLFTPGVVTSA